1 MNLAGVES
9 VATNLGLPL
18 IEHLSGG
25 HFGATLVTTG
35 RGTKAVLKV
44 LPKDEHWS
52 EERVRSAIQ
61 TADTLRR
68 DGYPI
73 PRFLDSG
80 VVDGLVFTLQEFV
93 DGASPS
99 RLRPAHAERLI
110 ELRQRHVGAA
120 PAADRG
126 WGDRLVASIRPDTGE
141 VQTLLRYAGDERVLG
156 LLDEALTAGERIDPA
171 GFRGDDVMH
180 NDFGMGNALVRGD
193 EVVAVI
199 DWEGARAGDSRS
211 DLATL
216 AFYHLP
222 ETTDP
227 AVFRRLE
234 TAIGE
239 MPAGIS
245 AALAVKFAL
254 GRLYFALRVGDPA
267 LLTFTLDIA
276 GCWLR
281 PLWRGF
287 LH

>member
-1 MNLAGVES
+1 MNAAGAES
-9 VATNLGLPL
+9 VATSLGLTPV
-18 IEHLSGG
+18 EHLAGR

-35 RGTKAVLKV
+35 RGAKAVLKV
-44 LPKDEHWS
+44 LPRDGHWS
-52 EERVRSAIQ
+52 EEQVRFAVQ

-73 PRFLDSG
+73 PRYLDSG

-93 DGASPS
+93 DATSPS
-99 RLRPAHAERLI
+99 RLRPAHAEQLI
-110 ELRQRHVGAA
+110 ELRRWHVGAA

-126 WGDRLVASIRPDTGE
+126 WGDRLAASIRPDTGE

-156 LLDEALTAGERIDPA
+156 LLDEALAAGEQIDPA
-171 GFRGDDVMH
+171 AFRGDDVLH

-199 DWEGARAGDSRS
+199 DWEGARAGDSRA

-216 AFYHLP
+216 AFHHLP

-234 TAIGE
+234 AAVGE
-239 MPAGIS
+239 MPAAIG

-254 GRLYFALRVGDPA
+254 GKLYFALRVGDPA
-267 LLTFTLDIA
+267 LLTVTLDIA

-287 LH
+287 LR